1 MRWNTPQISATIW
14 VELKSIMLSEKLRQR
29 KTNIINL
36 SYMWRNREQISGYQR
51 QVAGDGR
58 NTRMVCLNKLSFKR
72 KKSFKRGKMKKK
84 KSKEH
89 AWFLNIQSVQFSHSF
104 VSNSLQPHGLQHART
119 PVHHQLPEFTQTHI
133 H

>member
-1 MRWNTPQISATIW
+1 MRWNTPQISPTIW
-14 VELKSIMLSEKLRQR
+14 VELKSIMLSEKARQR

-58 NTRMVCLNKLSFKR
+58 NTGMVCLNKLSFKR

-84 KSKEH
+84 KKRVK
-89 AWFLNIQSVQFSHSF
+89 NM
-104 VSNSLQPHGLQHART
+104 HGS
-119 PVHHQLPEFTQTHI
+119 
-133 H
+133 

>member
-1 MRWNTPQISATIW
+1 MGWNTPQISATIW

-36 SYMWRNREQISGYQR
+36 SYMWRNREQISGYER

-58 NTRMVCLNKLSFKR
+58 NTQMVCLNKLSFKR

-84 KSKEH
+84 KKERESKEH
-89 AWFLNIQSVQFSHSF
+89 AWFLHIQSVQFSRSV
-104 VSNSLQPHGLQHART
+104 VSDSLQPHEL
-119 PVHHQLPEFTQTHI
+119 
-133 H
+133 